1 MTLYKLVLR
10 TARGAEEYTVE
21 DPEIRDGYVCAQY
34 FKRPLPRSRMC
45 KAADVESMTII
56 EEARP

>member
-21 DPEIRDGYVCAQY
+21 DPEIRGGYVYAKW
-34 FKRPLPRSRMC
+34 FERPLPKLRMC
-45 KAADVESMTII
+45 KAAAVESMTII